1 MNSDARSEDQTSKFR
16 PLAAAHIAC
25 RCIHHPYLSQKA
37 ESLEVIEESKWFTH
51 RFSKTLAAHVAT
63 HQEGERVGV
72 QVEV

>member
-37 ESLEVIEESKWFTH
+37 ESLEVIEESK
-51 RFSKTLAAHVAT
+51 
-63 HQEGERVGV
+63 
-72 QVEV
+72 